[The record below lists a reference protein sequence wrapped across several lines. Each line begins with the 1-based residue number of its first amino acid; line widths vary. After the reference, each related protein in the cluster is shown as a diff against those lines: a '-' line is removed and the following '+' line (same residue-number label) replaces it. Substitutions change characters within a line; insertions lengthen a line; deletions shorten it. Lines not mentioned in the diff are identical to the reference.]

1 MPPVRLWFIGLR
13 ALIVAM
19 GGVLLAQ
26 FAQLSGTAT
35 RISTAAWMVAG
46 ITGVVA
52 AANAMHDAWP
62 PSGAAPPGRTL

>member
-1 MPPVRLWFIGLR
+1 MPPMRLWFIGLR

-19 GGVLLAQ
+19 GGALLAQ

-35 RISTAAWMVAG
+35 SISSAAWIVSG
-46 ITGVVA
+46 ITGLVA

-62 PSGAAPPGRTL
+62 AAPAGERGA